1 MNSRESGVERLQA
14 DDING
19 IRAIYGSSSS
29 RGQPGHADHCRDYG
43 PCRAGIGD
51 CDPGQC
57 ATGLVC
63 ANDVGARYGLPA
75 HYDVCEAGTPR
86 PDPDYCVS
94 NYCGLGDGDCDP
106 GQCDEGVCVN
116 DVGAQYGL
124 PAHYDVCEA
133 GTPRPDP
140 DYCVSNYCGL
150 GDGDCDPGQCD
161 EGVCV
166 NDVGA
171 QYGLPAHYDVCEAR
185 EGPAPDPDYC
195 VSNYCGLGDG
205 DCDPGQCDEGV
216 CVNDVGARYGL
227 PAHYDVCEARSR
239 PDPNYCVY
247 NYCGI
252 GDGDCDPGQCDEG
265 VCVNDVGARYGL
277 PAHYDVCEA
286 SDSGRS
292 SLNDLLGTWRFRYTI
307 ISTFTSTYRLSQVDT
322 STGTSLIV
330 GTNEYGNPVAA
341 GRIQDVNPGNPLP
354 HEFALL
360 DPGSIICQLFVF
372 DKTGINRVE
381 GFYFQIRSPN
391 GQCGGTVSDP
401 YQMTGTRT
409 SQAQSSIQGQLAP
422 QGTVLEQSNA
432 EIQSLEETTP
442 LDLSSPD
449 EADST
454 AIRDM
459 INMLSSTLD

>member
-1 MNSRESGVERLQA
+1 MMWARDTA
-14 DDING
+14 YPPITMC
-19 IRAIYGSSSS
+19 AK
-29 RGQPGHADHCRDYG
+29 RGPLG
-43 PCRAGIGD
+43 PI
-51 CDPGQC
+51 P
-57 ATGLVC
+57 TTVYLTTV
-63 ANDVGARYGLPA
+63 
-75 HYDVCEAGTPR
+75 
-86 PDPDYCVS
+86 
-94 NYCGLGDGDCDP
+94 GLGMVIATLGSVTKGSVSMMWARDT
-106 GQCDEGVCVN
+106 
-116 DVGAQYGL
+116 AY
-124 PAHYDVCEA
+124 
-133 GTPRPDP
+133 RPITM
-140 DYCVSNYCGL
+140 CAK
-150 GDGDCDPGQCD
+150 Q
-161 EGVCV
+161 
-166 NDVGA
+166 
-171 QYGLPAHYDVCEAR
+171 
-185 EGPAPDPDYC
+185 
-195 VSNYCGLGDG
+195 
-205 DCDPGQCDEGV
+205 
-216 CVNDVGARYGL
+216 
-227 PAHYDVCEARSR
+227 
-239 PDPNYCVY
+239 
-247 NYCGI
+247 
-252 GDGDCDPGQCDEG
+252 
-265 VCVNDVGARYGL
+265 
-277 PAHYDVCEA
+277 
-286 SDSGRS
+286 GRGGS